1 MGRYRDRQLGVGF
14 LNRLNQRIQHG
25 PCRLFGGRVLL
36 FLEDSVMRV
45 RLLTGCK
52 WMWFI
57 MLLTTAAWGQW
68 TEPDTT
74 WVPQI
79 GGGIQAPWI
88 SNDNLRLYCSSP
100 RDLYVISRVHPDS
113 AWGEWQLLPPHINS
127 TPTQRCPAESP
138 TGDTLY
144 FIGDVRTD
152 CESYGSYDVFYTVRT
167 GPCDTCWGPVQN
179 PGPDVNSSRREF
191 SVGISRDGS
200 ILLVASNRLGTYGA
214 ELYWHDKQLDGT
226 WGLANHFGP
235 EINDINRS
243 EEHPCLSPDNLRL
256 LFWRD
261 TPVLNDIWESRR
273 LNGEWQQAT
282 RLPAPVNGPG
292 MTREE
297 DPCLSVDGRTLW
309 FRKTIDDGFHYHL
322 VVSVDTSVNAAGRPS
337 AQPSRAQPTLHV
349 DSDSAGNLTLKVEG
363 QQVEGDH
370 TVLVYDLLG
379 RESGRYVVHFSR
391 QGTLSISRLT
401 LPDLP
406 SGTYILSLQLP
417 SGALSAKY
425 VVAE

>member
-1 MGRYRDRQLGVGF
+1 MRKLLSILG
-14 LNRLNQRIQHG
+14 LI
-25 PCRLFGGRVLL
+25 
-36 FLEDSVMRV
+36 
-45 RLLTGCK
+45 
-52 WMWFI
+52 
-57 MLLTTAAWGQW
+57 LTTAAWGQW

-113 AWGEWQLLPPHINS
+113 AWGEWQLLPPHINL

-152 CESYGSYDVFYTVRT
+152 CESYGSYDVFFTVRS
-167 GPCDTCWGPVQN
+167 GPCDTCWGPVHN
-179 PGPDVNSSRREF
+179 PGPQVNSNLREF

-200 ILLVASNRLGTYGA
+200 VLLVASNRLGTYGA
-214 ELYWHDKQLDGT
+214 ELYWHDRQPDGT
-226 WGLANHFGP
+226 WGPANYFGP

-243 EEHPCLSPDNLRL
+243 EEHPCLSADNQRL

-273 LNGEWQQAT
+273 VGGEWQQAT

-297 DPCLSVDGRTLW
+297 DPCLAVDGRTLW

-322 VVSVDTSVNAAGRPS
+322 VVSVDTSVSTVNARPWER
-337 AQPSRAQPTLHV
+337 SRIKPALYVST
-349 DSDSAGNLTLKVEG
+349 DSAGSLILRVEG
-363 QQVEGDH
+363 EHIEGAQ
-370 TVLVYDLLG
+370 TVVIYDLLG
-379 RESGRYVVHFSR
+379 RENARLRVRFWRDGGGSR
-391 QGTLSISRLT
+391 ASLLLR
-401 LPDLP
+401 DLP
-406 SGTYILSLQLP
+406 SGTYILSLRL
-417 SGALSAKY
+417 STGALSAKY